1 MNSPHMALTCFFDQF
16 REVSNLLDG
25 LEGAENLR
33 FQGPY
38 EIQIADNF
46 GRSGVPTE

>member
-1 MNSPHMALTCFFDQF
+1 MTD
-16 REVSNLLDG
+16 LLNR

-46 GRSGVPTE
+46 GRSGVLRELYYKTLQVRKVC